1 MPYVCASHTLVDCLC
16 HLAAGLGCT
25 QTEDSSTESLPAPP
39 LPPLPNTSPPALL
52 WLQIVVD
59 NAQLLLLYMPMATP
73 GVVLC
78 RQASGSGK
86 GQPDAQMP
94 TMLQTRPSVSAG
106 LPAHDRNLTRSSHSG
121 ALGTPPSSSER
132 PWPSQQTHAN
142 TFSHNSPGL
151 STVPEAQQQ
160 PAAAPSQSILRAR
173 SLQTQRSLQQPG
185 GNFVKQRMNRAQS
198 GLDPNLPAERV
209 RWSDAPVMSNH
220 F

>member
-1 MPYVCASHTLVDCLC
+1 MSSCCWLGSHSHGGLLQ
-16 HLAAGLGCT
+16 AAFLHYPPAP
-25 QTEDSSTESLPAPP
+25 SLPPP
-39 LPPLPNTSPPALL
+39 PPPPPTPHPLL
-52 WLQIVVD
+52 LCVVTVG
-59 NAQLLLLYMPMATP
+59 NAQLLLLYVLMATP

-94 TMLQTRPSVSAG
+94 SMLQTRPSGSAG
-106 LPAHDRNLTRSSHSG
+106 LPAHDQNLTRSNHSG
-121 ALGTPPSSSER
+121 PLGTPPSSSER
-132 PWPSQQTHAN
+132 PWPSQQTHAS

-151 STVPEAQQQ
+151 STVPEAQQ
-160 PAAAPSQSILRAR
+160 PSAAAPSQSILRAR

-185 GNFVKQRMNRAQS
+185 GTFVKQRMNRAQS

-209 RWSDAPVMSNH
+209 RWSDAPVVSNH